1 MPSVWFAVLTSS
13 LHVILLFLAV
23 VLVVD
28 FIVIRNV
35 VDSSMSATS
44 KTVWSMIVT
53 LLPIFGILLWL
64 VLRPSRSGGAPA
76 P

>member
-35 VDSSMSATS
+35 VDSMSATS